1 MHHNAPYCSMSLH
14 KAPNMSSNIQIP
26 KTCTICGSIF
36 IAKTTVTKN
45 CSDVCRKRAYK
56 LRQRELKIQ
65 TALSEQQSTLSV
77 TSKTVVRKPIQHQDL
92 NDKQFM
98 SINEISDL
106 IGISR
111 WSIQR
116 MLKRGEIPFKQFGRK
131 KIINRQE
138 LEKLFK

>member
-1 MHHNAPYCSMSLH
+1 LA
-14 KAPNMSSNIQIP
+14 
-26 KTCTICGSIF
+26 
-36 IAKTTVTKN
+36 TTK
-45 CSDVCRKRAYK
+45 K
-56 LRQRELKIQ
+56 
-65 TALSEQQSTLSV
+65 SV
-77 TSKTVVRKPIQHQDL
+77 GRKPVQHQDL

-106 IGISR
+106 IGVSR

>member
-1 MHHNAPYCSMSLH
+1 
-14 KAPNMSSNIQIP
+14 
-26 KTCTICGSIF
+26 
-36 IAKTTVTKN
+36 VTKN

-56 LRQRELKIQ
+56 LRQREEKIK
-65 TALSEQQSTLSV
+65 ASLIEQQTTLATIKKSV
-77 TSKTVVRKPIQHQDL
+77 GRKPVQHQDL

-106 IGISR
+106 IGVSR

>member
-1 MHHNAPYCSMSLH
+1 
-14 KAPNMSSNIQIP
+14 MSSNIQIP

-45 CSDVCRKRAYK
+45 CSSVCRKRAYK
-56 LRQRELKIQ
+56 QRVREQKIQ
-65 TALSEQQSTLSV
+65 ATLSEHQTSLSV
-77 TSKTVVRKPIQHQDL
+77 IKKKVGRKPVQHQDL

-106 IGISR
+106 IGVSR

>member
-1 MHHNAPYCSMSLH
+1 MLLHNAPF
-14 KAPNMSSNIQIP
+14 MSSNIQIP

-65 TALSEQQSTLSV
+65 TALSEQQTTLSE
-77 TSKTVVRKPIQHQDL
+77 TKKTVGRKPVQHQDL

-106 IGISR
+106 IGVSR

>member
-1 MHHNAPYCSMSLH
+1 
-14 KAPNMSSNIQIP
+14 
-26 KTCTICGSIF
+26 
-36 IAKTTVTKN
+36 
-45 CSDVCRKRAYK
+45 
-56 LRQRELKIQ
+56 
-65 TALSEQQSTLSV
+65 
-77 TSKTVVRKPIQHQDL
+77 
-92 NDKQFM
+92 M

-106 IGISR
+106 IGVSR

>member
-1 MHHNAPYCSMSLH
+1 MLLHNAPF
-14 KAPNMSSNIQIP
+14 MSSNIQIP
-26 KTCTICGSIF
+26 KTCTICGGIF

-56 LRQRELKIQ
+56 QRVREQKIQ
-65 TALSEQQSTLSV
+65 ATLSEHQTTLSV
-77 TSKTVVRKPIQHQDL
+77 TTKTVGRKPIQHQDL

-106 IGISR
+106 IGVSR

-116 MLKRGEIPFKQFGRK
+116 MLKRGELPFKQFGRK